1 MEYRNF
7 EELQNKLLKHEN
19 KTIVVAAA
27 HDRHTLEALFDAMET
42 IPLEY
47 ILVGDEKKIHEIA
60 ASLGRELSKDRVFNT
75 LSDEESAFKA
85 VEYIREGMG
94 DVLMKGLLK
103 TSTLLKAVASS
114 ETGIGKG
121 KGTIMSHISVVE
133 SPDYHKLLFIT
144 DGGMCPHPDL
154 IQKEEITRN
163 AVNFLHGL
171 GYSKPYVAILCA
183 AETVNEKMP
192 ETVHAKQLEELS
204 VEGEFGSCILEGPLS
219 FDIAI
224 SKESATIKGVES
236 EISGNVDM
244 FVCDCITTGNVLS
257 KGLTYLGRARMA
269 GCVVGARV
277 PIVLVS
283 RGASAE
289 EKRLSIMISLAVK

>member
-1 MEYRNF
+1 MEYKNF
-7 EELQNKLLKHEN
+7 EELQHKLLKHEN
-19 KTIVVAAA
+19 KTIVIAAA
-27 HDRHTLEALFDAMET
+27 HDRHTLEALFDAMEV

-60 ASLGRELSKDRVFNT
+60 TELGKELSKDRVFNT
-75 LSDEESAFKA
+75 LSDEESALKA

-94 DVLMKGLLK
+94 DVLMKGMLK
-103 TSTLLKAVASS
+103 TSTLLRAVANS

-121 KGTIMSHISVVE
+121 TVMSHIAVIE
-133 SPDYHKLLFIT
+133 SPNYHKLLFIT

-171 GYSKPYVAILCA
+171 GYSKPYVAVLCA
-183 AETVNEKMP
+183 AETVNDKIP

-204 VEGEFGSCILEGPLS
+204 KEGEFGSCIIEGPLS

-224 SKESATIKGVES
+224 SRESAVIKGVES
-236 EISGNVDM
+236 AISGNVDI
-244 FVCDCITTGNVLS
+244 FICDSITTGNVLS

-283 RGASAE
+283 RGASTE

>member
-1 MEYRNF
+1 MEYKNF

-27 HDRHTLEALFDAMET
+27 HDKHTLEALFDAMEV
-42 IPLEY
+42 IPLDY

-60 ASLGRELSKDRVFNT
+60 TSLGKELSEDRVFNS

-85 VEYIREGMG
+85 VEYIRNGMG
-94 DVLMKGLLK
+94 DVLMKGMLQ
-103 TSTLLKAVASS
+103 TSTLLKAIANK

-121 KGTIMSHISVVE
+121 TVMSHISVIE

-163 AVNFLHGL
+163 AVSFLHGL
-171 GYSKPYVAILCA
+171 GYSKPYVAALCA
-183 AETVNEKMP
+183 AETVNEKIP

-204 VEGEFGSCILEGPLS
+204 EKGEFGSCVLEGPLS

-236 EISGNVDM
+236 EVSGNVDIL
-244 FVCDCITTGNVLS
+244 VCDCITTGNVLS
-257 KGLTYLGRARMA
+257 KGLTYLGKAHMA
-269 GCVVGARV
+269 GCVVGAKV

-289 EKRLSIMISLAVK
+289 EKRLSIMISLAVNA